1 MLENSYS
8 FIGKEFDVFCDKII
22 FKISFMNKLI
32 YLFVGLFFSFV
43 TISAQTLTVV
53 DKATGSP
60 IEGVHVYSSDFSVYT
75 DASGGADLSLFVG
88 ARNISFQHYSY
99 KDYSLSIDQLK
110 KDNYIVALSETV
122 FLLDEVVVSSNK
134 WEQQGSEV
142 PVRIV
147 TIKPTEIAV
156 SNPQTAADMLA
167 NTGAVFVQK
176 SQLGGGSPMIRGF
189 AANRVLI
196 VVDGVRMNN
205 AIYRSGNLQN
215 VINVDPNMV
224 ENAEVIF
231 GPGSVIYGSD
241 AIGGVMDF
249 HTLKSRLSTTD
260 NIRFSTKALARYSSS
275 NNEQT
280 YSVAHTGGW
289 KKLAYATSISYSN
302 FGDLIMGGNGP
313 DEYLKPHYVVT
324 VNGIDKV
331 LDNADPEKQLSSGYN
346 QLNLLQKLRYRPSEK
361 WNIEGG
367 FIYSTTSDIPRY
379 DRLVQEKNNI
389 PVYAQWYYGPQQ
401 WLMTNISV
409 NHNSNSWLFDSFN
422 TIVAYQNYKESRH
435 DRKLNKAE
443 LRNQNESVD
452 IVSFNIDLDK
462 KLSEKGTLFYGA
474 EYLYNNV
481 GSFADKLN
489 VTTGKSKV
497 TDSRYPD
504 GSVVNSVS
512 AYLNYKYELSSNL
525 FLNSALRYS
534 YISTYLPK
542 PDVVNSFPFI
552 TDNVNQK
559 MSSVNGSLGLAWNKS
574 KSTSLSVNF
583 STGYRAPNID
593 DLAKVFGYDND
604 ALIVPN
610 YDLVP
615 EYIYSIDAGINKKLL
630 NRVNIYAG
638 VFYSF
643 LDNAMVRGDFTWQGQ
658 EFFDYDGDLRKV
670 QAVVNADYATVYGAD
685 IALNIDIT
693 DNFAMKSNLTITKG
707 EEKGGIPLRHA
718 APLFGST
725 HLLYSVRDF
734 KFDFYSVYNGEI
746 SNENLAPTEQ
756 DKPYMYAIDAN
767 GNPYC
772 PAWYTLNF
780 RVRYNITKNFYLNTA
795 LENILDKRYRPYSS
809 GIVAPGRNLVASL
822 MLNF

>member
-1 MLENSYS
+1 
-8 FIGKEFDVFCDKII
+8 
-22 FKISFMNKLI
+22 MNKLI
-32 YLFVGLFFSFV
+32 YLFVGLFVSLL

-53 DKATGSP
+53 DKATGLP

-75 DASGGADLSLFVG
+75 DSTGGADLSLFVG
-88 ARNISFQHYSY
+88 ANIISFRHYSY
-99 KDYSLSIDQLK
+99 KDYSLSIDQIK
-110 KDNYIVALSETV
+110 KDDYVVALSETV
-122 FLLDEVVVSSNK
+122 FMLDEVVVSSNK

-147 TIKPTEIAV
+147 SIKPTEIAV

-215 VINVDPNMV
+215 VINVDPNAV
-224 ENAEVIF
+224 ENAEVVF

-249 HTLKSRLSTTD
+249 HTLKPRLSTTE
-260 NIRFSTKALARYSSS
+260 NARFSTKALTRYSSA

-289 KKLAYATSISYSN
+289 KKLAYATSVSYSK
-302 FGDLIMGGNGP
+302 FGDLVMGSNGP
-313 DEYLKPHYVVT
+313 DEYLKPHYVIT
-324 VNGIDKV
+324 ENGIDKV
-331 LDNADPEKQLSSGYN
+331 LDNSDTEKQLSSGYN
-346 QLNLLQKLRYRPSEK
+346 QLNLLQKFRYRPSEK
-361 WNIEGG
+361 WNIEAGV
-367 FIYSTTSDIPRY
+367 IYSTTSDIPRY
-379 DRLVQEKNNI
+379 DRLVQEKNYV

-401 WLMTNISV
+401 WLMTNVSV
-409 NHNSNSWLFDSFN
+409 NHKSNSLLFDSFN

-435 DRKLNKAE
+435 DRKLNKTE

-462 KLSEKGTLFYGA
+462 KLSDKGTLFYGA

-481 GSFADKLN
+481 GSVADKLN

-512 AYLNYKYELSSNL
+512 AYLNYKYELSQKL

-542 PDVVNSFPFI
+542 PELVESFPFI
-552 TDNVNQK
+552 TDNVNQD

-574 KSTSLSVNF
+574 KTTSLSVNF

-615 EYIYSIDAGINKKLL
+615 EYIYSIDAGINKKLF

-643 LDNAMVRGDFTWQGQ
+643 LDNAMVRGDFTWKGQ
-658 EFFDYDGDLRKV
+658 EFFDYDGDLRRV
-670 QAVVNADYATVYGAD
+670 QAVVNADYATVYGTD

-707 EEKGGIPLRHA
+707 EEKGGVPLRHA

-734 KFDFYSVYNGEI
+734 KFDFYAVYNGEI
-746 SNENLAPTEQ
+746 SNENLAPSEQ
-756 DKPYMYAIDAN
+756 DKPYMYAIDTN

-772 PAWYTLNF
+772 PAWYTLNL
-780 RVRYNITKNFYLNTA
+780 RVRYNVSKNLYLNTA